1 MSVITR
7 IIPDVT
13 KSCSA
18 PGDHTPLRGLRSD
31 SQRGRGR
38 SKKMLLKKKKKKHK
52 QLRNIANKSDLE
64 ESNLSPG
71 QQVMTYCENEKTFT

>member
-18 PGDHTPLRGLRSD
+18 PDDHTPLRGLRSD

-38 SKKMLLKKKKKKHK
+38 SKKMLKKKKKKKKKHK
-52 QLRNIANKSDLE
+52 QLRKITNKSDLE
-64 ESNLSPG
+64 ESNLSRA
-71 QQVMTYCENEKTFT
+71 

>member
-18 PGDHTPLRGLRSD
+18 PDDHTPLRGLRSD

-38 SKKMLLKKKKKKHK
+38 SKKMLKKKKKKKKKKHK
-52 QLRNIANKSDLE
+52 QLRKITNKSDLE
-64 ESNLSPG
+64 ESNLSRA
-71 QQVMTYCENEKTFT
+71 

>member
-18 PGDHTPLRGLRSD
+18 PDDHTPLRGLRSD

-38 SKKMLLKKKKKKHK
+38 SKKMLKNKKKKKKKKKKHK
-52 QLRNIANKSDLE
+52 QLRKITNKSDLE
-64 ESNLSPG
+64 ESNLSRA
-71 QQVMTYCENEKTFT
+71 